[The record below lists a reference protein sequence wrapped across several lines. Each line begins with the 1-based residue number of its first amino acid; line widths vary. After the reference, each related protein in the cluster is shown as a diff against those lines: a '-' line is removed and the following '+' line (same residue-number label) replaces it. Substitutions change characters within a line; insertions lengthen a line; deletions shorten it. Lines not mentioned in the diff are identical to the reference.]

1 MSSKILLGLF
11 AVVGMVFLFNPVF
24 AQESTHH
31 QLPTVYQIPD
41 AGFDK
46 YAYTW
51 GEQGTLFLTSSLDNK
66 DPQRIEVITANNS
79 TFNYE
84 ISVYPDSIRQEN
96 FILTETG
103 PDTGLFEW
111 DFVISD
117 PEARTTYD
125 VNSNYIIVSDSTTDI
140 HFQFEV
146 DSISGY
152 VATAKITYPNDNT
165 LPSDEQ
171 IQNMFDMYP
180 RISSMHSI
188 QFRNGTMI
196 SPYDG
201 QGILTVQYPSQN
213 KSPTT
218 ADQLKVAF
226 SAYDAHRIFEV
237 LDETGPDTGVFEG
250 PLSFSSYQSFSKIY
264 LIDNDK
270 NARSLTVYYLV
281 SDTTSTKYSNHV
293 MIHHGLEY
301 PDDKTGRV
309 HQDSVLHMNSDKKAY
324 LDDQSIKVTGLAEPE
339 EIVHVSVFS
348 NHGSFVLFE
357 KVQTDKEGKFET
369 EFALLNPYSSGAYTV
384 EAVSITNDRKVE
396 NQIVITSMDDLKSR
410 SISIPPLQQSKMG
423 LDADQIVCK
432 QVWKSVLKPNGD
444 SPACVKLPT
453 YAKLLER
460 GWEPVRKN

>member
-1 MSSKILLGLF
+1 MNSKFLF
-11 AVVGMVFLFNPVF
+11 VFTSLIFLFNPVF
-24 AQESTHH
+24 AQESTNPS
-31 QLPTVYQIPD
+31 LPTVYQIPN

-46 YAYTW
+46 YAYVW
-51 GEQGTLFLTSSLDNK
+51 GEQGKIFLASSLDNK
-66 DPQRIEVITANNS
+66 DPQKIEVITANNS

-84 ISVYPDSIRQEN
+84 ISVYPDSSRQEN

-103 PDTGLFEW
+103 SDTGLFEW
-111 DFVISD
+111 DFVISE
-117 PEARTTYD
+117 PEAKTTYD
-125 VNSNYIIVSDSTTDI
+125 VNSNYIIVSDSTEFI
-140 HFQFEV
+140 NFEV
-146 DSISGY
+146 DVDSINGY
-152 VATAKITYPNDNT
+152 VATARITYPNDNT

-171 IQNMFDMYP
+171 IQNMLAVEP

-188 QFRNGTMI
+188 QFRNGTMT

-218 ADQLKVAF
+218 ADQLKVVF
-226 SAYDAHRIFEV
+226 SAYDAHRIFEI
-237 LDETGPDTGVFEG
+237 LNETGPDTGVFEG
-250 PLSFSSYQSFSKIY
+250 PLSFSSYKSFSKIY
-264 LIDNDK
+264 LTEDDR

-281 SDTTSTKYSNHV
+281 SDTTSPKYSNHV

-309 HQDSVLHMNSDKKAY
+309 HQDSVLHVNSDKKAY
-324 LDDQSIKVTGLAEPE
+324 LDGQSIKVTGLAEPKE
-339 EIVHVSVFS
+339 TVHVSVFS

-357 KVQTDKEGKFET
+357 KVHADKEGRFET
-369 EFALLNPYSSGAYTV
+369 EFALSNPYSSGIYTI
-384 EAVSITNDRKVE
+384 EAVNIINDRQVE

-423 LDADQIVCK
+423 IDADQIVCK

-453 YAKLLER
+453 YTKLLER
-460 GWEPVRKN
+460 GWEPVTKN